1 MPKWTKEKF
10 VIYLLYLGPKHK
22 GWYNHSTH
30 DFNINCIWQNSRKA
44 TIRWKRAAGRYTFRI
59 HQLPLV
65 HAEERDLRNS
75 SSTQEKNALSLPA
88 KVTKSGVLL
97 EKRLL
102 LEQFGLTNLFPH
114 TNTLPSCQ
122 TSWACKEKK
131 KKEKKNTCTIT
142 LGTNVTVGCEWWVA
156 VKFRGSCPSGTQRRK
171 ICVLLNSIKTN
182 VHLQTSSVASFPMGG
197 GLWRSDWMFLLG
209 LELRAGSLD
218 INS

>member
-131 KKEKKNTCTIT
+131 KKRKKKHLHNYLGYQCHRGLWMMGCSEVPRQLPLRDTEKKDLCS
-142 LGTNVTVGCEWWVA
+142 A
-156 VKFRGSCPSGTQRRK
+156 KFHQNQCA
-171 ICVLLNSIKTN
+171 
-182 VHLQTSSVASFPMGG
+182 SS
-197 GLWRSDWMFLLG
+197 
-209 LELRAGSLD
+209 
-218 INS
+218 N

>member
-131 KKEKKNTCTIT
+131 KKKKKT
-142 LGTNVTVGCEWWVA
+142 LAQLPWVPMSPWA
-156 VKFRGSCPSGTQRRK
+156 VNDG
-171 ICVLLNSIKTN
+171 
-182 VHLQTSSVASFPMGG
+182 LQWSSAAVAPQGHREE
-197 GLWRSDWMFLLG
+197 RSVFC
-209 LELRAGSLD
+209 
-218 INS
+218 